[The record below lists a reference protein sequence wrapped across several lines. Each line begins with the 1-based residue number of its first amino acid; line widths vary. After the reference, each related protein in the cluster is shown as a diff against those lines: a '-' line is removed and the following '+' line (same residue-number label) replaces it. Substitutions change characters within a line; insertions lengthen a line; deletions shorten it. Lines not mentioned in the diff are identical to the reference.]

1 MQADQLAPGHQNV
14 VGRGVFERP
23 PDRDGGD
30 GGGNARDDVA
40 EIAGGQFGPER
51 GGVEGGGMGGDVD
64 QHGFEPLG
72 VGVAEWMG
80 EAWTGPGPGKR
91 EAVVLIKPGSGA
103 SGIAR
108 QLEGAGAVSNA
119 LLFQAE
125 LYVRGL
131 SSQAKA
137 GEYAL
142 PAFAWHVAGDLSRW
156 RGSPGKHW
164 LGLRV
169 ETLDGSAPAP
179 LQAMLREAGSALS
192 WLTLNLGHALAFVP
206 PRRQSL
212 HDRVARTRVVAN

>member
-1 MQADQLAPGHQNV
+1 MATRHASFLRRGLAWLIDASILSALATAVAWPWIAPAARALVASVRVLDDLAMTKV
-14 VGRGVFERP
+14 V
-23 PDRDGGD
+23 DG
-30 GGGNARDDVA
+30 
-40 EIAGGQFGPER
+40 
-51 GGVEGGGMGGDVD
+51 
-64 QHGFEPLG
+64 L
-72 VGVAEWMG
+72 
-80 EAWTGPGPGKR
+80 
-91 EAVVLIKPGSGA
+91 L
-103 SGIAR
+103 
-108 QLEGAGAVSNA
+108 AGAMPSALAQSLMRDPAMLGAAARVQDA
-119 LLFQAE
+119 LLA
-125 LYVRGL
+125 LLVPWTL
-131 SSQAKA
+131 A
-137 GEYAL
+137 YAL